1 MLPNPTLLAF
11 DTSAAHCAAA
21 LLKDGQVLAERTDL
35 MARGQAEHLMPMLE
49 SLLAENDLSFGDL
62 QGLAVGVGPGN
73 FTGIR
78 ISVAAARGL
87 ALGLGIP
94 AIGVSNF
101 EVMRF
106 VEAKTQS
113 RPELVSVAAP
123 RDQAYVQQ
131 FRDGVPFAAPCQID
145 PAQPP
150 QDLATP
156 DLCVI
161 GYRAQDIAASL
172 GASHQATE
180 LTDIPVRI
188 GKLGL
193 RALCESPSPYPRPVP
208 VYVRPADAAP
218 PKDMAPVLLG

>member
-1 MLPNPTLLAF
+1 MRPNPTVLAF

-21 LLKDGQVLAERTDL
+21 LLKDGQVLAQHTDL
-35 MARGQAEHLMPMLE
+35 MARGQAEHLMPMLG
-49 SLLAENDLSFGDL
+49 SFLAENELGFSDLHA
-62 QGLAVGVGPGN
+62 LAVGVGPGN

-106 VEAKTQS
+106 AAQNTS
-113 RPELVSVAAP
+113 AGSELVSVSAP

-131 FRDGVPFAAPCQID
+131 FRDGVPYDAPRQID
-145 PAQPP
+145 PAEPP
-150 QDLATP
+150 QELLAPETH
-156 DLCVI
+156 VI
-161 GYRAQDIAASL
+161 GFRAQDIASQS
-172 GASHQATE
+172 GASHLNAD
-180 LTDIPVRI
+180 LTDIPARI
-188 GKLGL
+188 GKH
-193 RALCESPSPYPRPVP
+193 ALNILNREPAPLPRPVP

-218 PKDMAPVLLG
+218 PKDMAPVILG